1 MPPNSL
7 FHRENTGNFRF
18 GANQGSLRPIKNP
31 TILRRFLE
39 NSLIDGTGN
48 FTLPNRERKFV
59 DQRICQ
65 GSSENTIA
73 GGTDPNEE
81 RLWARSH
88 EISVGSDIAPG
99 RHEAAASLV
108 LPIRRMITPHDR
120 KRRPSH
126 IISIFYRGEKLMNLR
141 SGWSGD
147 PAQHV
152 GEPSLRTDNDS
163 GICPDDLGCFYTERQ
178 REGQ

>member
-1 MPPNSL
+1 MEQGIL
-7 FHRENTGNFRF
+7 HYLTGNANSSISEFAK
-18 GANQGSLRPIKNP
+18 GAAK
-31 TILRRFLE
+31 
-39 NSLIDGTGN
+39 
-48 FTLPNRERKFV
+48 TL
-59 DQRICQ
+59 
-65 GSSENTIA
+65 ST

-81 RLWARSH
+81 RLWARRH

-126 IISIFYRGEKLMNLR
+126 IISIFYRGEKLMDLR

-163 GICPDDLGCFYTERQ
+163 GICPGDLGCFIQSARG
-178 REGQ
+178 RGNDAA